1 MLGPESLVA
10 LQFLDRA
17 QTAWYCTK
25 CWAEAVGLE
34 SGTLERLAVLMASEE
49 ALAAGYQAKVD
60 GPCSVCDARGS
71 EAQRWKG
78 FGSVRSLGKRSLGKR

>member
-1 MLGPESLVA
+1 MLGPEALAA

-25 CWAEAVGLE
+25 CWAEAVGLGA
-34 SGTLERLAVLMASEE
+34 GTLERLAVLMATEE
-49 ALAAGYQAKVD
+49 ALAAGYEAKVG

-71 EAQRWKG
+71 EARQGKG
-78 FGSVRSLGKRSLGKR
+78 FGSVRSLGKR